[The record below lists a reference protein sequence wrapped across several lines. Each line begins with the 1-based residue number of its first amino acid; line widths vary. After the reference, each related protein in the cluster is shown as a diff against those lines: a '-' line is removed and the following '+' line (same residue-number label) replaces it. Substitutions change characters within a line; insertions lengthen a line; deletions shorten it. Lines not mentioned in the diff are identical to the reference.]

1 MALSL
6 ILTIKDSSD
15 SSKDIMLIKDLK
27 NKEDIK
33 FGKKDYIM
41 ILKDISFMKKM
52 YEPGIIT
59 AYFQFKIDGPS
70 WITIGKDALEAKY
83 KDKEVTLRYG
93 DASQDD
99 DDNWIIKDDFTVCS
113 GYYIHEI
120 HPLYKSDALFAT
132 FVMYSV
138 DKQLTLTK
146 GCNSFIGKRLGRDIL
161 DKDKNKKNFK
171 LPYNSKQYVGYD
183 YSNMKHLCVSADH
196 EETLF
201 PYLVQYNESYYD
213 FLARTCNRWGEFLYF
228 EDGKLNIGYD
238 TAEKDVDTFSSYNY
252 CDVNEKEILITP
264 TSRYAMGALYDKHM
278 VDNNLEKGAYDDA
291 TPSADTTST
300 KILGKLLTS
309 GKNAY
314 DFLFD
319 TLVDEGVARIQAENR
334 VSNNNDDFDKKYFD
348 KDTSIAEVKAR
359 FNSDK
364 NKCNEFSDFDVH
376 LKQDRYEKVLKGEF
390 DAAQDAVCINLD
402 TTLQDLKLGK
412 IITINSGS
420 EKYIVVQVNTI
431 EKEDLMID
439 FANSKSKTVKTTTFQ
454 VIATKQNSDGYFYP
468 TMLPAGHIRTSGPQR
483 AKIIEASTEDP
494 TKQGRVKVKFPWQG
508 DGTSEGTPWLE
519 YTHPGGKGTGTYNRH
534 YIDEEVLVAFANGN
548 VERPYIVGSLSTEG
562 QSAPGSILSNDIVHV
577 TPGGQTIKMND
588 GTGAG
593 MTAWFAN
600 MSPSYKM
607 IQGFFPGESALN
619 ATDKEIQKSNDA
631 TDDKDKLSE
640 FWTKKKNLSF
650 EGSIELCDKYGM
662 YSIKGSTDGRNVSI
676 KSPFGDIK
684 LNAFTGIT
692 ISAPNGDVKI
702 QGKNVTIEA
711 GNNLTLTS
719 GKNIKDKFYAS
730 TMLENDSAEHVVGN
744 ILLSVGAA
752 VAKKVANMIGG
763 FIDFSVIRHT
773 LEVFVRPIEG
783 KLMVKSNRYLS
794 LEAGKGK
801 TSYPVDT
808 YKADWKHW
816 DLPNITSS
824 VQGNQNTAIKNDFSK
839 VGATVNTIFDQF
851 KNRYAIAFIAK
862 GNITTCIR
870 NNMNDTDLPCN
881 DVTQII
887 NALWA
892 NPDDD
897 ITTAIGFKN
906 MLAAT
911 SEDEVTQQQ
920 IGFHL
925 LKIPGVNAS
934 DSDEKK
940 KEKVFERID
949 NERKKI
955 IGHVET
961 FRDVIKDL
969 TNFSITDRIS
979 GEFSKTGKETLSKD
993 ELIQQSALKTILQD
1007 ADFKAF
1013 TTAADSLF
1021 TDNDKKALRRKFFI
1035 ELVNTYGFDRKQ
1047 NANDITPQNVA
1058 PEPDPFDATI
1068 TDQQWTD
1075 YVNTIQSMPKAKIE
1089 LGPDKFFQE
1098 NMVDPF
1104 MKQIGLAN
1112 MVCDFHD
1119 NLAFGSNKTGKI
1131 LFSTGGDTLTLDK
1144 DISRVYTDSTDDDSV
1159 TKAQDIRT
1167 SMLA

>member
-6 ILTIKDSSD
+6 ILTIKISSD
-15 SSKDIMLIKDLK
+15 SSEDIMLIKDLK
-27 NKEDIK
+27 SKEEIK
-33 FGKKDYIM
+33 FGSNTYNM

-52 YEPGIIT
+52 YEPGSIT
-59 AYFQFKIDGPS
+59 ADFQFKIDGLS
-70 WITIGKDALEAKY
+70 WVTISKGALETKF
-83 KDKEVTLRYG
+83 KNKEVTLRYG
-93 DASQDD
+93 DASQDA
-99 DDNWIIKDDFTVCS
+99 NNKWVIKDDFTVCS
-113 GYYIHEI
+113 GYYIHEV
-120 HPLYKSDALFAT
+120 HPLYKTDALFAT

-161 DKDKNKKNFK
+161 DNDKNNINFK
-171 LPYNSKQYVGYD
+171 LPYDTEQLVSYD
-183 YSNMKHLCVSADH
+183 YSNMKHLCVDADH
-196 EETLF
+196 KETLF

-228 EDGKLNIGYD
+228 EDGKLNIGYG
-238 TAEKDVDTFSSYNY
+238 TGEKDVDTYSTYNY
-252 CDVNEKEILITP
+252 CDLNGKDTLTNSI
-264 TSRYAMGALYDKHM
+264 SNYATGALYDKHM
-278 VDNNLEKGAYDDA
+278 VDNNLEKGAYEDA

-319 TLVDEGVARIQAENR
+319 TLVEEGVARIQAENKA
-334 VSNNNDDFDKKYFD
+334 SNNNDKFDKEYFS
-348 KDTSIAEVKAR
+348 KDTSLAEVKAR
-359 FNSDK
+359 FNSAKD
-364 NKCNEFSDFDVH
+364 KCNEFSDFTPHFTSD
-376 LKQDRYEKVLKGEF
+376 LYEQVVKGEF

-431 EKEDLMID
+431 EKEDLVID
-439 FANSKSKTVKTTTFQ
+439 FANKKKKTVKTTTFQ
-454 VIATKQNSDGYFYP
+454 VIATKQNSDSYFYP

-508 DGTSEGTPWLE
+508 DGTSGETPWLE

-534 YIDEEVLVAFANGN
+534 YKDEEVLVAFANGN

-562 QSAPGSILSNDIVHV
+562 QSAPGSITSNDIVHV

-607 IQGFFPGESALN
+607 IQGFFPGASALN
-619 ATDKEIQKSNDA
+619 ATDEEIQKSDEA

-650 EGSIELCDKYGM
+650 EGGIELCDKYGM

-730 TMLENDSAEHVVGN
+730 TTFDNDSPAHVAAN
-744 ILLSVGAA
+744 IGLSVGAA
-752 VAKKVANMIGG
+752 IAKKVANMIGG
-763 FIDFSVIRHT
+763 FVDLSIIRHT
-773 LEVFVRPIEG
+773 LEVFVRPVEG
-783 KLMVKSNRYLS
+783 KLTVKSNRYLS

-801 TSYPVDT
+801 TSYPIDT

-816 DLPNITSS
+816 DLPNINSS
-824 VQGNQNTAIKNDFSK
+824 VQGNQNIAIKNDFSK
-839 VGATVNTIFDQF
+839 VSAMVDTIFDQF
-851 KNRYAIAFIAK
+851 KGRYGNAVTAK
-862 GNITTCIR
+862 GNMLTVIGEST
-870 NNMNDTDLPCN
+870 NNTDLPCN
-881 DVTQII
+881 DVAQII

-897 ITTAIGFKN
+897 IMTAIGFKN
-906 MLAAT
+906 MLAAD
-911 SEDEVTQQQ
+911 SKDKVTPQQ
-920 IGFHL
+920 IQFYVT
-925 LKIPGVNAS
+925 KYPGMNVADEN
-934 DSDEKK
+934 EKK
-940 KEKVFERID
+940 GYVFDRID
-949 NERKKI
+949 IGRALI
-955 IGHVET
+955 IEHVT
-961 FRDVIKDL
+961 TIRDVIKDL

-979 GEFSKTGKETLSKD
+979 GDFSKTGKEALSKD
-993 ELIQQSALKTILQD
+993 ELIGQSTLKTILQD
-1007 ADFKAF
+1007 AGFKAF
-1013 TTAADSLF
+1013 TTAADNLF
-1021 TDNDKKALRRKFFI
+1021 NDNDKKALRRKFFI
-1035 ELVNTYGFDRKQ
+1035 ELVNTYDFKRKE
-1047 NANDITPQNVA
+1047 NATDITTKTVA
-1058 PEPDPFDATI
+1058 AEPNPFDANI

-1089 LGPDKFFQE
+1089 FGPGKFFQD
-1098 NMVDPF
+1098 NMFDPI
-1104 MKQIGLAN
+1104 MKQIGMLEMA
-1112 MVCDFHD
+1112 CGFHD

-1131 LFSTGGDTLTLDK
+1131 LFSNGGDTLTLDK
-1144 DISRVYTDSTDDDSV
+1144 EIVRVNTDSTDDDAI
-1159 TKAQDIRT
+1159 TKAQDIRGFMT
-1167 SMLA
+1167 A